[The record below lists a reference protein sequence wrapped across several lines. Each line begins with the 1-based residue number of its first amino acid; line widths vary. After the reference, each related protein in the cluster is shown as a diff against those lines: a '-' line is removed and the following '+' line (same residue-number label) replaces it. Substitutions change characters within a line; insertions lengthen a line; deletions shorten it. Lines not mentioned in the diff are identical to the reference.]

1 MGKFNFIKT
10 EIDDLIL
17 VEPTVFGDS
26 RGYFMETYQKEEFK
40 AGGIDVDFV
49 QDNQSCSGKGVLR
62 GMHFQKK
69 NPQGKLVRVVSG
81 AVYDV
86 AVDLRKDSKTYGKW
100 QGFVLS
106 AENKKQLYVPE
117 GFAHGFLVLSDSA
130 EFVYKCTR
138 YYDGSDEGGL
148 MYNDPDL
155 NIDWTAHF
163 DGEFIISDK
172 DKKHPLFKDLD

>member
-10 EIDDLIL
+10 EIEDLIL

-100 QGFVLS
+100 QGFVVS
-106 AENKKQLYVPE
+106 AENKRQLYVPE

>member
-10 EIDDLIL
+10 EIEDLIL

-69 NPQGKLVRVVSG
+69 NPEKF
-81 AVYDV
+81 
-86 AVDLRKDSKTYGKW
+86 RKNC
-100 QGFVLS
+100 VL
-106 AENKKQLYVPE
+106 
-117 GFAHGFLVLSDSA
+117 
-130 EFVYKCTR
+130 
-138 YYDGSDEGGL
+138 
-148 MYNDPDL
+148 
-155 NIDWTAHF
+155 
-163 DGEFIISDK
+163 
-172 DKKHPLFKDLD
+172 

>member
-10 EIDDLIL
+10 EIEDLIL

-86 AVDLRKDSKTYGKW
+86 AVDLRKDSETYGKW

-117 GFAHGFLVLSDSA
+117 GFAHGFLVISDSA

-138 YYDGSDEGGL
+138 YYDGADEGGL

-155 NIDWTAHF
+155 NIDWSAHF
-163 DGEFIISDK
+163 DGAFIISDK
-172 DKKHPLFKDLD
+172 DKKHPSFKDLD

>member
-10 EIDDLIL
+10 DIEDLIL

-40 AGGIDVDFV
+40 QGGIDADFV

-86 AVDLRKDSKTYGKW
+86 AVDLRKDSQTYGKW

-106 AENKKQLYVPE
+106 A
-117 GFAHGFLVLSDSA
+117 
-130 EFVYKCTR
+130 
-138 YYDGSDEGGL
+138 
-148 MYNDPDL
+148 
-155 NIDWTAHF
+155 
-163 DGEFIISDK
+163 
-172 DKKHPLFKDLD
+172 